1 MIVFRVFSTPTSGL
15 GHIVRCHY
23 LAQALQQKGQ
33 SVVFVCDQ
41 LNPQT
46 AQFLA
51 DYTTINLYRQ
61 PLEKW
66 DATTDAKAT
75 LTYLQT
81 HQLFPDWVVVDHY
94 FLDTQWE
101 EHIIKAGYRVLAID
115 DLVRSHCCD
124 AVLDFKW
131 RGLEPDAVYRDKVPD
146 ETQLLLGPQ
155 YCLLSPQLARE
166 AANDL
171 PSNPSDYTVLLS
183 LGGGGDADILG
194 QLVTEL
200 VQAVQQKEG
209 ASNQQRLHLQVVI
222 GPLMQNRER
231 IKSQF
236 SSFNIPQME
245 VTFLEG
251 RTNLDAEL
259 KACDLYV
266 GAAGGTLYALRAL
279 KKPAITFSLADNQ
292 QTDQALLDAI
302 GHYFHLN
309 RIEDADFVKLA
320 QWILLCQHNQQRIQ
334 QLFASSDITVDTLGA
349 QRVADFM
356 VSGQSSERI
365 KPNRDHHQW
374 TELAGGRRLRDVK
387 DADLNHYLASRN
399 LPENCQNMLDIKPIQ
414 PIDHAL
420 WWFNTQRRS
429 FLMTQAAGEPLLY
442 IWDEVKQVDEQP
454 FLIGGWFV
462 CDAQTAFQEA
472 MVALDW
478 QLKQCAVDY
487 PDVPWV
493 AVISRQNKYVKLMND
508 YFGFKEIEPG
518 GRYYKAVTTLFPK
531 ASQQDFYYVYKDE

>member
-1 MIVFRVFSTPTSGL
+1 MIVFRVFSTASSGL
-15 GHIVRCHY
+15 GHIVRCHF

-33 SVVFVCDQ
+33 TVVFVCDQ
-41 LNPQT
+41 LTPQT
-46 AQFLA
+46 AEFLA
-51 DYTTINLYRQ
+51 DYTTINLYSQ
-61 PLEKW
+61 HPEKW
-66 DATTDAKAT
+66 DATTDAQAT
-75 LTYLQT
+75 LTYLQN
-81 HQLFPDWVVVDHY
+81 HHLAPDWVVVDHY
-94 FLDTQWE
+94 FLDAQWE
-101 EHIIKAGYRVLAID
+101 EHIIGAGYRVLAID

-131 RGLEPDAVYRDKVPD
+131 RGSEPEAVYRDKVPD
-146 ETQLLLGPQ
+146 ATQLLLGPQ
-155 YCLLSPQLARE
+155 YCLLSPQLVRE
-166 AANDL
+166 PENNL
-171 PSNPSDYTVLLS
+171 PLNASDYTVLLS

-194 QLVTEL
+194 RLMTEL
-200 VQAVQQKEG
+200 IQGGQQQED
-209 ASNQQRLHLQVVI
+209 ALNQQGLHFQVVI

-231 IKSQF
+231 IKSQYSQF
-236 SSFNIPQME
+236 GIRQMM
-245 VTFLEG
+245 VTFIEG
-251 RTNLDAEL
+251 KTNLDAEL

-292 QTDQALLDAI
+292 QTDQAVLDTI

-309 RIEDADFVKLA
+309 HIEDADFEKLA
-320 QWILLCQHNQQRIQ
+320 QWIFLCQQNQQRIQ
-334 QLFASSDITVDTLGA
+334 QLFASSEVDIDTLGA

-356 VSGQSSERI
+356 VSGQISELP
-365 KPNRDHHQW
+365 KSNKSHHQW
-374 TELAGGRRLRDVK
+374 TELAGGRRLRAVE

-420 WWFNTQRRS
+420 WWFNTPRRS
-429 FLMTQAAGEPLLY
+429 FLMTQATGEPLLY
-442 IWDEVKQVDEQP
+442 IWDELKQVDNSH

-478 QLKQCAVDY
+478 QLKQCVEDY
-487 PDVPWV
+487 PSVPWV

-531 ASQQDFYYVYKDE
+531 ASQQDFYYVYKN